1 MGASLKENRLAGKTA
16 LFIAAGRG
24 ICTEPVQ
31 AMADEIASVV
41 VYLASDKSVLTTGQA
56 HIIDGGW

>member
-16 LFIAAGRG
+16 LFITAGRG
-24 ICTEPVQ
+24 ICTASVQ
-31 AMADEIASVV
+31 AMADEIASLVV
-41 VYLASDKSVLTTGQA
+41 NLAADKSAFTTGQA

>member
-16 LFIAAGRG
+16 LFITAGRG
-24 ICTEPVQ
+24 ISTASVLE
-31 AMADEIASVV
+31 MADEIASLV
-41 VYLASDKSVLTTGQA
+41 VYLASDKSAFTTEQA

>member
-16 LFIAAGRG
+16 LFITAGRG
-24 ICTEPVQ
+24 ICTASVQ
-31 AMADEIASVV
+31 AMADEIASLV
-41 VYLASDKSVLTTGQA
+41 VYLAFSKSAFATGKT

>member
-16 LFIAAGRG
+16 LFIIAGG
-24 ICTEPVQ
+24 CICTTSVQ
-31 AMADEIASVV
+31 AMADEIASLL
-41 VYLASDKSVLTTGQA
+41 VYLAADKSAFTTGQA

>member
-16 LFIAAGRG
+16 LFIITGRG
-24 ICTEPVQ
+24 ICTASVQ
-31 AMADEIASVV
+31 ATADKIASLL
-41 VYLASDKSVLTTGQA
+41 VYLAADKSVFTTGRA